1 MREERGI
8 GCIEN
13 KQHKDRSK
21 SLLTST
27 LYVNELSSQIKEQIG
42 IIMKTHDPTICC
54 QQETHFWPN
63 DTNRKWTNGKRGSM
77 KIVTFGMALL
87 MSDKKTPNKKVTQDK
102 GHYIL
107 IKCSVE
113 QDNNN
118 YKHLHT

>member
-1 MREERGI
+1 
-8 GCIEN
+8 
-13 KQHKDRSK
+13 
-21 SLLTST
+21 
-27 LYVNELSSQIKEQIG
+27 
-42 IIMKTHDPTICC
+42 
-54 QQETHFWPN
+54 
-63 DTNRKWTNGKRGSM
+63 M